1 MEPNPPHKLRPAEAT
16 KPIRQTIWSWKVG
29 EIAGIA
35 IRIHATFL
43 LLIAWMLF
51 LYYVEGVSARAT
63 GLGLALIVTVFAIV
77 VVHELAHAL
86 MARHF
91 GIRTRD
97 ITLLPIGGIASL
109 ERMPERPSQELAV
122 ALVGPAVNIV
132 LAGVLAV
139 FVVAFGGSL
148 DVTEATTIGGAFA
161 TQLVWINLGLAAFN
175 LLPAFPMDGGR
186 AVRALLA
193 IKLGRER
200 ATDIAALLGKIFAVG
215 MAIVGIMYNPLL
227 ALIAIVVWFGASQE
241 ATLVHLR
248 SRLAGIPVRDAM
260 INRIDSVAADQP
272 LEDAA
277 TLIVSAGQNQI
288 AVVDHGHPVSILTR
302 NDIARGLARSG
313 PHAPV
318 AAAPHHEIV
327 MVAPTESLDAVLDR
341 LREAP
346 DAVALV
352 VDRDVP
358 IGLITADQ
366 LVSYASLHRA
376 R

>member
-1 MEPNPPHKLRPAEAT
+1 MEPNPPRKLEPANGT
-16 KPIRQTIWSWKVG
+16 PPIRRTIWSWKVG

-43 LLIAWMLF
+43 LLIGWMLF
-51 LYYVEGVSARAT
+51 LYYVEGVSTRAT
-63 GLGLALIVTVFAIV
+63 AFGLALIATVFAIV

-109 ERMPERPSQELAV
+109 ERMPERPGQELAV

-132 LAGVLAV
+132 LAGVLALGV
-139 FVVAFGGSL
+139 LAFHGSL
-148 DVTEATTIGGAFA
+148 DISEATTIGGAFA

-186 AVRALLA
+186 ALRALLS

-200 ATDIAALLGKIFAVG
+200 ATDVAALLGKVFAVG

-227 ALIAIVVWFGASQE
+227 ALIAVVVWFGASQE
-241 ATLVHLR
+241 ATLVRLK
-248 SRLAGIPVRDAM
+248 SALAGIPVREAM
-260 INRIDSVAADQP
+260 ISRIDSVASDQP
-272 LEDAA
+272 LEEAA

-288 AVVDHGHPVSILTR
+288 AVVDHGHPISILTR
-302 NDIARGLARSG
+302 NDIARGIARSG
-313 PHAPV
+313 SQAPV
-318 AAAPHHEIV
+318 SAAPHHEIV
-327 MVAPTESLDAVLDR
+327 MVAPTDSLDAVLDR
-341 LREAP
+341 LRDFPE
-346 DAVALV
+346 AVALV

-358 IGLITADQ
+358 IGLITAEQ
-366 LVSYASLHRA
+366 LVGYASLHRSH
-376 R
+376 